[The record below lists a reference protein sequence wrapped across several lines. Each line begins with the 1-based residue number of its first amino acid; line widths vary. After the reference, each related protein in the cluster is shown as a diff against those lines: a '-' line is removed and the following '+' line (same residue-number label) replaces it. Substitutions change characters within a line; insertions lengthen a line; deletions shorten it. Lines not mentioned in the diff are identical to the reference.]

1 MSRNRCRCAFG
12 GNRYFFQNSK
22 QRISFTRKSRTKNQ
36 YHLFRVIDSWIKMSE
51 KLNAI
56 RDQALAACFAE
67 FDERISQSVESFKE
81 TDISD
86 EDIRIVKDKYRNAY
100 VNYFTTAFNIAFQ
113 KDLVAK
119 LKENQA
125 SQEEEQSV
133 EVIEDDLNLS
143 VTDEDLQKLDDA
155 NTYVAI
161 YRKNKPAKCSL
172 LLEKTLKLQF
182 DAVNK
187 IKVNVK
193 GVPSIDSAEA
203 EVTPNEFSLE
213 LNQEYSKLREEIRD
227 ELEKLRRFETAAQI
241 LSGNQQEEEQN
252 HVTVQET
259 TANHDQKNDS
269 IQA

>member
-1 MSRNRCRCAFG
+1 MAETGIFLKI
-12 GNRYFFQNSK
+12 QN
-22 QRISFTRKSRTKNQ
+22 KSLLSHGKVTHKEKINTIF
-36 YHLFRVIDSWIKMSE
+36 FRVIDSWIKMTE
-51 KLNAI
+51 KLNEI

-67 FDERISQSVESFKE
+67 FDERISQAVESFKE

-86 EDIRIVKDKYRNAY
+86 EDIKIVKDKYRNAY

-125 SQEEEQSV
+125 LKEEEQSV

-161 YRKNKPAKCSL
+161 YRKNRPAKCSL

-193 GVPSIDSAEA
+193 GVPSIDPAEA

-241 LSGNQQEEEQN
+241 LSGNQQEEEQQN
-252 HVTVQET
+252 HVTVQEA